1 MADARKFL
9 YDSDYPMPYLVYFQ
23 PCNYT
28 VGGSEYYKTISF
40 AHGLPFTPLL
50 LGQWS
55 TTAGGDF
62 SVSYDLAIEV
72 PRFSGGQPLVAK
84 VAGADS
90 TNIYLDMTNNTGS
103 DLTFYYRLAAF
114 APPEFNGAVEEVNDA
129 TLYQFNSDF
138 NYLKIYKTGS
148 EIVAV
153 GNTADIMHDL
163 GYIPQTRTWREE
175 QIYVNGSNR
184 TIICPMNTS
193 VTPSGFLGVKVSDL
207 NLTLG
212 NTTGGSTQ
220 GDVKFYYHIYADE
233 N

>member
-1 MADARKFL
+1 MADPRKFL
-9 YDSDYPMPYLVYFQ
+9 YNSDYPMPYLAYFQ

-28 VGGSEYYKTISF
+28 VGGTEYYKTVSF

-55 TTAGGDF
+55 IVAGGDF
-62 SVSYDLAIEV
+62 SVAYDLSIET

-84 VAGADS
+84 IAGADN

-103 DLTFYYRLAAF
+103 DLTFYYRLAGF
-114 APPEFNGAVEEVNDA
+114 APPDYTGEVESVEDA
-129 TLYQFNSDF
+129 TRYQFNSDF
-138 NYLKIYKTGS
+138 NYLKIYKAGS
-148 EIVAV
+148 ETVSV
-153 GNTADIMHDL
+153 GNTISITHDM

-175 QIYVNGSNR
+175 QIYVSGNAQ
-184 TIICPMNTS
+184 TAVCPMNAT
-193 VTPSGFLGVKVSDL
+193 VTANGFLGAAISDAD
-207 NLTLG
+207 LTLS
-212 NTTGGSTQ
+212 NTDGSSTQ

>member
-23 PCNYT
+23 PCSYT
-28 VGGSEYYKTISF
+28 VGGTEYYKTVSF
-40 AHGLPFTPLL
+40 AHELPFTPLL

-55 TTAGGDF
+55 TVSGGGF

-114 APPEFNGAVEEVNDA
+114 APPEFNGAVEAVNDA
-129 TLYQFNSDF
+129 TPYQFNSDF
-138 NYLKIYKTGS
+138 NYLKIYKAGS

-153 GNTADIMHDL
+153 GNTANAMHDL

-212 NTTGGSTQ
+212 NTAGGSTQ